1 MAYEIET
8 YPEADA
14 QITGLPSE
22 ARGVLNLVL
31 DVLQLVPWNGRSSNP
46 ANPDGAVRIWTSDRL
61 LVVYL
66 ILEDR
71 QRVDIIDVIWHG

>member
-1 MAYEIET
+1 MAYEILT

-14 QITGLPSE
+14 QIGGLPAE
-22 ARGVLNLVL
+22 ALDVLGEVL

-46 ANPDGAVRIWTSDRL
+46 ANPGGAVRIWTAGRL

-66 ILEDR
+66 VLEDR
-71 QRVDIIDVIWHG
+71 QRVDVMDVVWHD

>member
-1 MAYEIET
+1 VAYEIET
-8 YPEADA
+8 YPEAA
-14 QITGLPSE
+14 GHIAGLPRE
-22 ARGVLNLVL
+22 ARGLLNDVL

-46 ANPDGAVRIWTSDRL
+46 ANPDGAVRIWTAGHL

-71 QRVDIIDVIWHG
+71 YRVDIIDVVWHG